1 MSKAKFADVYKKY
14 MPLYKDS
21 LMTPPVAQEPQG
33 ALPYNPID
41 AAKRSAYASADL
53 AAQRQ
58 NALAEQQRQVSV
70 IDAQRAYERSLPTYG
85 SAAERYLSAGLSG
98 SGFTDYA
105 AANAYATMRGE
116 VSAARATENAAKQD
130 VMYQR
135 MAAYQNADQAAMQA
149 QNEVYS
155 QLLQAVYG
163 GGLSADDVKRV
174 AGHYGLS
181 DASMVGALQD
191 AAKFYAEKEQAAY
204 KQAQQDLQDRIT
216 AAQDMSAEDAEAYA
230 AQFYDVGSAGY
241 EAVVKAQEQAEYN
254 KAALQQQTS
263 LDWSIKGYNPKQ
275 NNDAFTLTI
284 NGAEYKV
291 KVGNDVE
298 RGKTA
303 SELNKQATGDE
314 NTPPSVSV
322 AKGTHQLGSSEYPQM
337 LQVYDGQMYI
347 YKDGWRKIEGRDAN
361 LWKRAIASI
370 AAGPLAPVANLAV
383 PEKKQNMSVVAS
395 ELEAQKIEALYQNKD
410 MLTESQ
416 KENLKAYAEN
426 TQNRV
431 KEALND
437 GSIFAGETKED
448 SAASF
453 KTYLSSSML
462 DDATKVA
469 VAEAFSN
476 SVGGDGIKKLL
487 GDKKQSVLKYVHDNY
502 YGGSSHQYPIKRDE
516 AVSYVKSYIAGI
528 LNQDADSEAMNAL
541 VPAIRQYLGFAN

>member
-21 LMTPPVAQEPQG
+21 LMTPPVAQELQG

-116 VSAARATENAAKQD
+116 VSAARAAENAAKQD

-135 MAAYQNADQAAMQA
+135 MAAYQSADQAAMQA

-191 AAKFYAEKEQAAY
+191 AAKFYAEMEQAAY

-241 EAVVKAQEQAEYN
+241 ETIVDAARQAAEQREAVMNE
-254 KAALQQQTS
+254 AAYS
-263 LDWSIKGYNPKQ
+263 WSISGYNPNRKQ
-275 NNDAFTLTI
+275 DGFNLTI
-284 NGAEYKV
+284 GGETQRV
-291 KVGNDVE
+291 KVGKDFVTDSRVRQLN
-298 RGKTA
+298 
-303 SELNKQATGDE
+303 ELATGDE
-314 NTPPSVSV
+314 NTPPTVREIT
-322 AKGTHQLGSSEYPQM
+322 KKTTGSAENPAM
-337 LQVYDGQMYI
+337 LQVLKNKNREAELYMYVSD
-347 YKDGWRKIEGRDAN
+347 KSGSGWKKVEGAKKWAFAPQTNTSKIAADLADEKIES
-361 LWKRAIASI
+361 L
-370 AAGPLAPVANLAV
+370 VANADRLPAQDR
-383 PEKKQNMSVVAS
+383 E
-395 ELEAQKIEALYQNKD
+395 ELEQYIGAEAANVKTEIDNGTIFKDLSIEDKVNK
-410 MLTESQ
+410 L
-416 KENLKAYAEN
+416 LKNISPSY
-426 TQNRV
+426 
-431 KEALND
+431 
-437 GSIFAGETKED
+437 I
-448 SAASF
+448 SAV
-453 KTYLSSSML
+453 L
-462 DDATKVA
+462 DDKTKKS

-476 SVGGDGIKKLL
+476 SAGRDGIKTLLKTHGDYPSATKAQRRRITKLPA
-487 GDKKQSVLKYVHDNY
+487 GDAIVDAIYNETRKQIANILKLSV
-502 YGGSSHQYPIKRDE
+502 E
-516 AVSYVKSYIAGI
+516 
-528 LNQDADSEAMNAL
+528 SEVMNAL
-541 VPAIRQYLGFAN
+541 DGAIRDFAEYERTPH